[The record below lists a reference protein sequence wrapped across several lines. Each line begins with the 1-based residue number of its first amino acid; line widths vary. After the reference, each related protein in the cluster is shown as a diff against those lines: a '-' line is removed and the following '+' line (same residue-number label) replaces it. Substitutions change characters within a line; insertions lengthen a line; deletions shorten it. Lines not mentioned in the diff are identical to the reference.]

1 MLKSYSKACL
11 TNKIEPVPRIRFQ
24 QGVIFYQRSLR
35 YLKTAGLLHI
45 VTAIGGVCFIGFG
58 RLASIA
64 METPAIEGMDLL
76 FLFSALY
83 GLVLIFFSQADA
95 RSRYQN
101 YKQVKD
107 LLHENGFDTRIINLF
122 CHSRCQR
129 DALRVAA
136 SDLGMTRQMAAHFKA
151 KGYRWYHLLPN
162 FIFKRPQLL
171 FTVNYWQKTL
181 FVKTYDS
188 RYFLW

>member
-11 TNKIEPVPRIRFQ
+11 TNSIEPFPRIRFQ

-45 VTAIGGVCFIGFG
+45 VTVIGGVCFIGFG
-58 RLASIA
+58 RLAGTAIKA
-64 METPAIEGMDLL
+64 PAIDGMDLFYL
-76 FLFSALY
+76 LSALY

-107 LLHENGFDTRIINLF
+107 LLHENGFDTRIIKLF

-136 SDLGMTRQMAAHFKA
+136 IDLGMTHQMSAHLKA
-151 KGYRWYHLLPN
+151 KGYHWYHLLPD
-162 FIFKRPQLL
+162 FLFARPQLL
-171 FTVNYWQKTL
+171 FTVNFWQKTL
-181 FVKTYDS
+181 FVKTYHS